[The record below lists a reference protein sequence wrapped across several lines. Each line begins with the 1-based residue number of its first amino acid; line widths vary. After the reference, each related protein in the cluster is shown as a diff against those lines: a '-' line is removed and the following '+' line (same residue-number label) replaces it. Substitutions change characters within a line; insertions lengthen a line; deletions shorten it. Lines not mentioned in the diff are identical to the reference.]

1 MKCVNCSNDAA
12 YTLADPGVS
21 KLNYCALCLP
31 PHLRE
36 RAALGQLP
44 LIEVPSKDAMEE
56 AIKRKEGTVKKTAA
70 KAPATQAPVVTPE
83 PVVEPKVEEPAVE
96 STEEPE
102 EEEE

>member
-44 LIEVPSKDAMEE
+44 LIELPAKDAMEE
-56 AIKRKEGTVKKTAA
+56 AVKRKEGNVKKATT
-70 KAPATQAPVVTPE
+70 KAPAPVVTPE

-96 STEEPE
+96 STEEPTE
-102 EEEE
+102 EEE

>member
-44 LIEVPSKDAMEE
+44 LIEVSGKEAAEE
-56 AIKRKEGTVKKTAA
+56 AVKRKEGNVKKTTA
-70 KAPATQAPVVTPE
+70 KAPVAPASVVIPE

-96 STEEPE
+96 STEEPAE
-102 EEEE
+102 EEE